1 MDIKDWLLFIGGV
14 YLVVSYTRSKGR
26 PQAPRVRTSEPKT
39 HQSERIV
46 RTAANPH
53 DQLYFVSNNDFGRRK
68 LMNKDEYCLFK
79 RIEKLLNDRHCYFR
93 IFPQVSL
100 GEILYSKDKNAYSSI
115 NSKRVDFVIINAYG
129 DPCAVVEFQG
139 TGHYQGNAISRDAIK
154 KEACRKAGIKYFEI
168 HHDYNSD
175 DIEQIGRYLN
185 SSVNH
190 QLTPIN

>member
-139 TGHYQGNAISRDAIK
+139 TGHYQAMPFPAMPSKRRRAERPGLSILKFIMTTTAMISNR
-154 KEACRKAGIKYFEI
+154 
-168 HHDYNSD
+168 
-175 DIEQIGRYLN
+175 
-185 SSVNH
+185 
-190 QLTPIN
+190 